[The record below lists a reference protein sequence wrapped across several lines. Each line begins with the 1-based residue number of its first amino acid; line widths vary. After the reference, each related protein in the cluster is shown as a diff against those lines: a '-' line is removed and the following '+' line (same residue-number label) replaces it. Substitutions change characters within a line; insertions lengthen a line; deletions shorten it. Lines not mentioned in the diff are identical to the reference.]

1 MRVVGYVALLFA
13 LGFLAAAKGRYLV
26 QPAAE
31 RGPFART
38 LVYGLLGAACAVI
51 ALVLIPGER

>member
-1 MRVVGYVALLFA
+1 MRAVGFVSLLLA
-13 LGFLAAAKGRYLV
+13 LGFLAAAKGRYTV

-38 LVYGLLGAACAVI
+38 FVYGLLGAAFAGV
-51 ALVLIPGER
+51 ALVVIPGER